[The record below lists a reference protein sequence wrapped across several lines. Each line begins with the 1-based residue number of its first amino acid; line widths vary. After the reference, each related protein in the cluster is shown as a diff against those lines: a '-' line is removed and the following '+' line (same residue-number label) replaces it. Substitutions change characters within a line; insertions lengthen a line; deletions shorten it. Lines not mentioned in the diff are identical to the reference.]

1 MGNAATGYTNTRDFV
16 NFSAN
21 NRGLLKKLA
30 DYLEGWFTSPAGE

>member
-1 MGNAATGYTNTRDFV
+1 MRNAATGYTNTGDFV

-30 DYLEGWFTSPAGE
+30 DYLEVWLASEEKS